1 MDSLKTQRNRTK
13 RAVMSGK
20 RSAARP
26 ATDPR
31 VVRTRDVLGDA
42 LVALMHEKPFEAITV
57 QDLLDRAG
65 VSRSTFYTHYKDKND
80 LFFSDAEE
88 FFEAMATALS
98 RHGDKSNRVAPVR
111 EFFEHVAEFHKFR
124 AALVSAGKVQ
134 DVMDLGQDFFA
145 RGIEQRLGEL
155 SGTRPMT
162 PARCAALAHA
172 FAGALFSLL
181 SWWIHSGAPSSAA
194 QMDELYHHMVWSSIG
209 LQPKPAT
216 GRTQVRFVELKPK
229 SREPRKRAVPSPAYA
244 GKIHSR

>member
-1 MDSLKTQRNRTK
+1 
-13 RAVMSGK
+13 MSGK
-20 RSAARP
+20 TCATRP
-26 ATDPR
+26 ATDRR

-42 LVALMHEKPFEAITV
+42 LVTLMHEKPFEAITV

-111 EFFEHVAEFHKFR
+111 EFFEHIAEFHKFR
-124 AALVSAGKVQ
+124 AALVAAGKFQ

-155 SGTRPMT
+155 SGARPMT
-162 PARCAALAHA
+162 PAQRTALAHA

-181 SWWIHSGAPSSAA
+181 SWWVHSGAPSSAA
-194 QMDELYHHMVWSSIG
+194 QMDELYHQMVWSSIG
-209 LQPKPAT
+209 LQPKLAT
-216 GRTQVRFVELKPK
+216 GRTQVRFAELKPK
-229 SREPRKRAVPSPAYA
+229 GREPTKKAVPSPAYA
-244 GKIHSR
+244 DKLQSR